1 MELPQG
7 LLYTAEHEWLAV
19 DGDRGTIGITD
30 YAQDQLGDVVYV
42 ELPEPGGRIESGSV
56 FGVVESVKTVSDL
69 YAPVSGE
76 VLERNERLDDEPEL
90 VNASPYGDGWM
101 LRVRIED
108 PQQLDSLLSPQAY
121 EEVTRQEQRGGE

>member
-1 MELPQG
+1 MEVPG
-7 LLYTAEHEWLAV
+7 DFLYSAEHEWLRVA
-19 DGDRGTIGITD
+19 DDRASLGITD

-42 ELPEPGGRIESGSV
+42 ELPEPGTRIEAGAT

-76 VLERNERLDDEPEL
+76 VIERNERLLDAPEL
-90 VNASPYGDGWM
+90 VNASPYEQAWM

-108 PQQLDSLLSPQAY
+108 RAQLEALLTPEAY
-121 EEVTRQEQRGGE
+121 RELVEREQRGG